1 MTNKLNSL
9 ILEGVV
15 SGEPLLNETS
25 TTSVLN
31 FTIEHTRYYKNKEG
45 EDVTETS
52 HFKVVAFGRMC
63 DIPVKD
69 GVGVR
74 IVGRLKQNIW
84 TDSDAMKHSEVQIVA
99 EHIEI
104 KKNEFSNGLS
114 NDKF

>member
-1 MTNKLNSL
+1 MNMINSL

-15 SGEPLLNETS
+15 SGETHLNETS

-31 FTIEHTRYYKNKEG
+31 FTIEHTRYYKNKLG

-63 DIPVKD
+63 DIPVKE
-69 GVGVR
+69 GSGVR
-74 IVGRLKQNIW
+74 VVGRLKQNKW
-84 TDSDAMKHSEVQIVA
+84 TDSEGASHSEVQIVA

-104 KKNEFSNGLS
+104 KKKEFSNGLN

>member
-1 MTNKLNSL
+1 MNNLNSL

-15 SGEPLLNETS
+15 IGEPHKSEAS
-25 TTSVLN
+25 DVLN
-31 FTIEHTRYYKNKEG
+31 FTVGSERYYKNRAG

-63 DIPVKD
+63 DIPVKE
-69 GVGVR
+69 GSGVR

-84 TDSDAMKHSEVQIVA
+84 TDSNGKKKKEVKIVA
-99 EHIEI
+99 E
-104 KKNEFSNGLS
+104 KKKKKKKEFSNGLN

>member
-1 MTNKLNSL
+1 MNMINSL
-9 ILEGVV
+9 ILDGVV
-15 SGEPLLNETS
+15 SGEPHLVKTS
-25 TTSVLN
+25 DVLN
-31 FTIEHTRYYKNKEG
+31 FTVETTRYYKNRAG

-63 DIPVKD
+63 DIPVKE
-69 GVGVR
+69 GSGVR
-74 IVGRLKQNIW
+74 VVGRLKQNKW
-84 TDSDAMKHSEVQIVA
+84 TDSEGASHSEVQIVA